1 MEIKSVKEFD
11 KEKYYNFAVSISD
24 GMHGWSLTKKESKL
38 LSIHMKMGSDFSIL
52 HCKEAIPQRGSI
64 QSQRNIMY
72 GLETKGILIRKTS
85 IPLVFTTCKELS
97 HWSDGV
103 IKINIQVS
111 CKEEH

>member
-38 LSIHMKMGSDFSIL
+38 LSIHMTMGSD
-52 HCKEAIPQRGSI
+52 
-64 QSQRNIMY
+64 
-72 GLETKGILIRKTS
+72 
-85 IPLVFTTCKELS
+85 CKELS